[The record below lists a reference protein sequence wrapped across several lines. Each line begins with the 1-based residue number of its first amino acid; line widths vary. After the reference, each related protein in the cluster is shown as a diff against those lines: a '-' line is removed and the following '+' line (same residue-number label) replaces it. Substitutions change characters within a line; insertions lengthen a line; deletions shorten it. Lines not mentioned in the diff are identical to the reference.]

1 MKMRLSQR
9 GRKGRRGWR
18 KENVE
23 GKGRKKEK
31 GGIEEEIACY
41 WGKEGRRKER

>member
-1 MKMRLSQR
+1 MKIRLSQR
-9 GRKGRRGWR
+9 GRKGRREQR

-31 GGIEEEIACY
+31 GGTEEIACY